1 MKYIPIFIILSFCF
15 WGCYSSSGYY
25 LESYKPRKSHIDC
38 IIDKKDS
45 IQLHSYLRTIT
56 NGENGNSKCEI
67 NNNLKYFY
75 IYDITVYTPFKF
87 KNPNITVNSIIV
99 TVNDDTVP
107 TIIHKVFSPLEEK
120 VIIDSLM
127 DSLPTCVTANYINYK
142 WMSIWAEICMPL
154 EEIDRLCVTYQIV
167 INDKI
172 ITKKHK
178 YLKYWYYEA
187 RPWGDL
193 FGIFIK

>member
-25 LESYKPRKSHIDC
+25 LESYKPRKSHIAC
-38 IIDKKDS
+38 MIDKKDS
-45 IQLHSYLRTIT
+45 IHLNSDLIIK
-56 NGENGNSKCEI
+56 NNVENVNSKCEI

-75 IYDITVYTPFKF
+75 IYDITVYTPFKN

-107 TIIHKVFSPLEEK
+107 TIIHKEFAPLEERI
-120 VIIDSLM
+120 IIDSLI
-127 DSLPTCVTANYINYK
+127 DSLPVCVTANFMNYRY
-142 WMSIWAEICMPL
+142 MSIYAEICMPL
-154 EEIDRLCVTYQIV
+154 DEIDRLCVTYQIV
-167 INDKI
+167 INNKI

-178 YLKYWYYEA
+178 YRKYWYYYA
-187 RPWGDL
+187 RPWGNIFGL
-193 FGIFIK
+193 FI